1 MIYSFRRTFLPFSVN
16 AKPVRWTGKIW
27 CRAGFWAALAVSVL
41 VPPAQGAVRE
51 VSITLGPGWN
61 AVYLPVAPQGTAD
74 DVFAD
79 WPVFSVSAYSAQTLL
94 STRSTAGGVTGETVA
109 PAPFLIWLR
118 EAPESST
125 LSRLAADSVLVCC
138 NTGKTAYT
146 ARVLGEPAAPRIAWH
161 LSDGKNETLNF
172 VGVGLNAGAKVSASA
187 YFSGCPALQG
197 GGFYRLSGT
206 TEGAYAVRPL
216 AGLSATAS
224 AVLTDGMAVLAAGA
238 AVSDWSG
245 PLYIQP
251 RLGVD
256 FGRDRT
262 EDELAIRNDGTEEK
276 DVELALLPSADGEKP
291 FSLLVRDA
299 GAALVDPDWRSLS
312 VQGETLAKKLATGET
327 WRVALALDRTVLP
340 GSGEALG
347 ALLRVRETAGTQMQA
362 FVPVS
367 ALDIKESSAWPS
379 GLWAIDIELDKVTR
393 FVTDAERVDGLK
405 AGGAMRLRIYVHV
418 AADGSM
424 RLLQRVTVAGTKKAD
439 GTISR
444 TAYGPAADLPDGLD
458 YARRL
463 SSAALPVDLGALT
476 PNAGAKWGGRIS
488 FAYKIAADSPSNPFR
503 HPLHPMFD
511 GKDAN
516 FEPLPCTG
524 DDFKNYANAVKPE
537 LFSLGGEIVLDWE
550 GRPGTV
556 WSPQETTAGA
566 CEWVYTGLMRQGP
579 VKASGRFTAQ
589 RVAPAVPL
597 VLQ

>member
-1 MIYSFRRTFLPFSVN
+1 MIYSFRRVFLSFCVNTKSVRGRV
-16 AKPVRWTGKIW
+16 KFWR
-27 CRAGFWAALAVSVL
+27 RAGFGAALAMSVL
-41 VPPAQGAVRE
+41 IRPVQGAVRE
-51 VSITLGPGWN
+51 VSITLSPGWN
-61 AVYLPVAPQGTAD
+61 AVYLPVAPRGTAD

-79 WPVFSVSAYSAQTLL
+79 WPVFSVSAYNAQEFL
-94 STRSTAGGVTGETVA
+94 STRSTAGGVTGETVS

-118 EAPESST
+118 EAPASST
-125 LSRLAADSVLVCC
+125 LSSLAADSVLVCC
-138 NTGKTAYT
+138 NTGTTAYT
-146 ARVLGEPAAPRIAWH
+146 VRVLGEPAAPRIAWH

-172 VGVGLNAGAKVSASA
+172 VGVGLNAGVKVKASA

-197 GGFYRLSGT
+197 GGFYQLSGT
-206 TEGAYAVRPL
+206 KEGAYAVRPL

-224 AVLTDGMAVLAAGA
+224 AFLTDGTVVLAAGA

-251 RLGVD
+251 RRGVD
-256 FGRDRT
+256 FGVDRT
-262 EDELAIRNDGTEEK
+262 EDELTIRNDGTEEK
-276 DVELALLPSADGEKP
+276 EVELALLPSADGEAP
-291 FSLLVRDA
+291 LSLLARDA
-299 GAALVDPDWRSLS
+299 GTALVNPQWRPLT
-312 VQGETLAKKLATGET
+312 VQGAALAKKLATGET
-327 WRVALALDRTVLP
+327 WRVSLALDRTVLS
-340 GSGEALG
+340 GSGAVLG

-367 ALDIKESSAWPS
+367 AQDAKEASAWPS

-418 AADGSM
+418 AADGAI

-444 TAYGPAADLPDGLD
+444 TAYGPAANLPGGLD

-463 SSAALPVDLGALT
+463 SSAALPVDLGAL
-476 PNAGAKWGGRIS
+476 PPDAGAKWGGRVS
-488 FAYKIAADSPSNPFR
+488 FSYKIAADSPSNPFR

-516 FEPLPCTG
+516 FEPLPYTG

-550 GRPGTV
+550 GRPGTA
-556 WSPQETTAGA
+556 WSPQETTAGT

-579 VKASGRFTAQ
+579 VRASGRFTAQ
-589 RVAPAVPL
+589 RVVPAVPL